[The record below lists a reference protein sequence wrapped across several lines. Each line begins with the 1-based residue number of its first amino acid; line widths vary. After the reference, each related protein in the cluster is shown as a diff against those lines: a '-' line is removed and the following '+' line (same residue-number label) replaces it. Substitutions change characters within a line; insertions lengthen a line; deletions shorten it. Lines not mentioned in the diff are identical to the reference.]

1 MGEGGVCL
9 PQGRRIPRISSCPHG
24 TVWAA
29 RVTLG
34 RPLYATSRR
43 KAAWTQSILG
53 ARGRSSGQS
62 RCAGLRRRGALQ
74 ARGDPAAGAR
84 RPFGEVGNNDA
95 GVSPGAAGRC
105 QPDPAGGG
113 SARGGACP
121 GDLSRPGR
129 ERSRRPAT
137 ACGDRA
143 PPREGAAPPCQP
155 RGWEPGLS
163 GAGWGS
169 FCPALRPFGRRLP
182 QSPESAKK
190 PPARP
195 KILLRRP
202 QPATCQCAPYPGL
215 VSGAQDPGERPQP
228 SPTPQ
233 PCSPG
238 TRLSSLPPAPPP
250 PPPSYLLPPALSQS
264 STHTPSQTLRGWVH
278 LRAAILNSRLVKP
291 QSAGQP
297 PGNSPA
303 LPSPAPGG
311 SRPWLGPSVPEPQ
324 LLVRQQKPAL
334 HGRRP
339 PRRPSAPPPGRGLS
353 SREGGGH
360 ALGSTWTAPEL
371 PARVSYHPPPPPLSS

>member
-1 MGEGGVCL
+1 MAGPSGKYPRRLSRLTAGAFPGEPGGQRRLV
-9 PQGRRIPRISSCPHG
+9 PRVPGSSTEGDSEAAPGAQGRRERLSTRDGLGSSGDLGETPLRDLSEEGCMDSVHPRRSGALLRPESMRG
-24 TVWAA
+24 TQEE
-29 RVTLG
+29 
-34 RPLYATSRR
+34 RR
-43 KAAWTQSILG
+43 APG
-53 ARGRSSGQS
+53 ARGPS
-62 RCAGLRRRGALQ
+62 RGRTAALRG
-74 ARGDPAAGAR
+74 
-84 RPFGEVGNNDA
+84 
-95 GVSPGAAGRC
+95 
-105 QPDPAGGG
+105 
-113 SARGGACP
+113 
-121 GDLSRPGR
+121 GR

-163 GAGWGS
+163 EGCLRAQNPPRS
-169 FCPALRPFGRRLP
+169 PLPAPRSCYGDPSQQPASAPRTLASSLARKTRENAPNPAQLP
-182 QSPESAKK
+182 S
-190 PPARP
+190 PAR
-195 KILLRRP
+195 LV
-202 QPATCQCAPYPGL
+202 PAFP
-215 VSGAQDPGERPQP
+215 V
-228 SPTPQ
+228 
-233 PCSPG
+233 
-238 TRLSSLPPAPPP
+238 SLPPPPP